1 MFTPSKTATL
11 CKMKNGK
18 YMECILYISSYYIFI
33 TYAPLVGVN
42 KFNAHYLLTR
52 RTCHWKWS
60 LPVVFSPYE
69 LIRWNISILLYYYS
83 STHFRGNFD
92 TIQTFPAPPLQQQ
105 EPAYHLIRSNNEK
118 MHAARRPRSRDSFL
132 WTSGADMWHNW
143 TYEMVVAFNKT
154 GLGILIE
161 GKNVHISYTRA
172 DYKEAEDGC
181 QTFTK

>member
-1 MFTPSKTATL
+1 MTHLNTSSFIVHSFENSHTVQDEEWKIYGNAY
-11 CKMKNGK
+11 CV
-18 YMECILYISSYYIFI
+18 YIIISYYHFCI
-33 TYAPLVGVN
+33 YMPLFGFN

-118 MHAARRPRSRDSFL
+118 MHAERRPRSRDSFL
-132 WTSGADMWHNW
+132 WTSVADMWHNW
-143 TYEMVVAFNKT
+143 TYEMVLAFNET
-154 GLGILIE
+154 GLGMGILITHW
-161 GKNVHISYTRA
+161 G
-172 DYKEAEDGC
+172 
-181 QTFTK
+181 